1 MNLVKLQDIKLIHRN
16 PSYSYTRTIKNSERN
31 IKETFLF
38 TVATERIKFLGI
50 NLPKGTKELYA
61 ETYMTLIKE
70 IKENTN
76 REIYLVFTLEES
88 IL

>member
-1 MNLVKLQDIKLIHRN
+1 LNLVKLQDIKLIHRN
-16 PSYSYTRTIKNSERN
+16 PLYSYTLTIKNSERN

-50 NLPKGTKELYA
+50 NLPKETKELYA